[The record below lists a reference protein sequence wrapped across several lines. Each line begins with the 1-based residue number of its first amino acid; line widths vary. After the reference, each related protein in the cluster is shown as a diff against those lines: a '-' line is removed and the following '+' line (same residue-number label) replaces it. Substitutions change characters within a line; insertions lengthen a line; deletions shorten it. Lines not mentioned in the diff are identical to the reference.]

1 MSEGTTKKGILHM
14 YHLISALELKCRPA
28 EHKHTIAF
36 MKISC
41 VVFYLFGGELDLLNG
56 DRGGGHVF
64 ISKRQFNSVLS
75 ALMQP

>member
-14 YHLISALELKCRPA
+14 YHLISALVLKYRPA
-28 EHKHTIAF
+28 EHNHTFAF

-41 VVFYLFGGELDLLNG
+41 VVFLFVWGELDLLNG
-56 DRGGGHVF
+56 DRGGNHVL